1 MIKKIMIAIATLAMA
16 FSIMVAGSKP
26 ASADECSG
34 TLCGTI
40 VHASDSGYDADIVV
54 RCTYGVEASKRW
66 VPEGRSSASYCR
78 DTDQV
83 FVRTNEEI
91 WCGSSPSAPKG
102 KTFDAQGWHK
112 INNLFYRWCVVQ
124 RD

>member
-1 MIKKIMIAIATLAMA
+1 MIKKILLVVA
-16 FSIMVAGSKP
+16 MVAALMSFNLNS

-34 TLCGTI
+34 SLCGTI

-66 VPEGRSSASYCR
+66 VPEGRSSASYCK

-91 WCGSSPSAPKG
+91 WCGSSPSSAKA
-102 KTFDAQGWHK
+102 KRFDAQGWHK
-112 INNLFYRWCVVQ
+112 INNLFYMWCVVQ